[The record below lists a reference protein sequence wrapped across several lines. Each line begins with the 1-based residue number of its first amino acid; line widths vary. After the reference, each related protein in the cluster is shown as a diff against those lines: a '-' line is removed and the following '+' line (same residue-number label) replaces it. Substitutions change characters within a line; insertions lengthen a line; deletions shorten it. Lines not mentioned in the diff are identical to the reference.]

1 LGLVDEED
9 GMLLLVAEENGL
21 VRVVCP
27 NAQPEINASTAAVK
41 RNARMTVR
49 PQRLP

>member
-9 GMLLLVAEENGL
+9 GMLLLVAAENGL

-27 NAQPEINASTAAVK
+27 NAQPETNESTAAAK
-41 RNARMTVR
+41 RNARMIIR
-49 PQRLP
+49 PQRSP